1 MFPWGPQQ
9 RAPTQEPREG
19 VTPRAAVIAVV
30 CVLGLSF
37 LMPYGEFI
45 VRGTQIGSYAPPTGP
60 LLTLMLL
67 VALAAAARW
76 GLGRRLLR
84 QSELMAVYFVLLIIA
99 VIPSCQFAQW
109 IIPVIT
115 GPFYQATPENGWA
128 NHWDLIPRWWGPHP
142 DVSRPELLGTD
153 PQGQI
158 IKAFYDSPKARHAL
172 HWAAWWGR
180 VVRAWPYLLGL
191 YLVTICAAVALRRR
205 VRWRNS
211 LIALGH
217 LVAAAYLL
225 LLGISA
231 ILRTAASHAVNWAA
245 WWKPIIAWGP
255 FILSLYLTMICISVI
270 LRKQWV
276 ERERLTFPHVQ
287 LPLEILT
294 EGRALMR
301 SRIFWIGAALP
312 IFIHTVN
319 GLHSMFPS
327 VPNVPLHHLSFD
339 RWLVDRPWVMMR
351 PLFVSIYFSLI
362 GFAFLISREVSVSIW
377 FFYLLYKA
385 ECAFG
390 ASLGWTVA
398 PEVRD
403 LRTTSFPLIAGQQ
416 VGAILTVV
424 AIGLWAARP
433 HLREVWR
440 RTLSGERDPEEP
452 ISYRTAVIGVAA
464 GVLLCSTWCAF
475 SGMGFGLA
483 LILIGLTFLFMIG
496 VHRMMA
502 EGGVNFLWA
511 AQSGPNYLLNAVGG
525 GALISASSWWVM
537 LALPYFVW
545 NFKGPVGPF
554 ALEGFK
560 LTEATRL
567 RTRQLVP
574 LAVGGLVVALI
585 ASYWSVIYLVH
596 THGGGVALDFYRYVH
611 VAQRPS
617 HELIAVTTRPEGLSP
632 PKVIA
637 IMLSSVFTFFLAAM
651 RWRFLWWPF
660 HPLGYAVSTIWASN
674 YMWFSMLAGSL
685 LNYLIT
691 RAGGLKLYRFARPAF
706 LGMIMGEFLM
716 VGVWLVVC
724 AITGVRGYY
733 MFGD

>member
-1 MFPWGPQQ
+1 LTGDSK
-9 RAPTQEPREG
+9 APGSAPVSPASPSPPPSPSTSEG
-19 VTPRAAVIAVV
+19 VTPRAIVIAVI
-30 CVLGLSF
+30 CVLALSF
-37 LMPYGEFI
+37 AMPYAEFI
-45 VRGTQIGSYAPPTGP
+45 IRGTQIGSYAPPPGP

-67 VALAAAARW
+67 VVLAALARW
-76 GLGRRLLR
+76 ASGRRWLR

-128 NHWDLIPRWWGPHP
+128 NHWHLIPRWWGPHP
-142 DVSRPELLGTD
+142 DVSRPELLATD

-158 IKAFYDSPKARHAL
+158 IKAFYDGPKA
-172 HWAAWWGR
+172 G
-180 VVRAWPYLLGL
+180 
-191 YLVTICAAVALRRR
+191 
-205 VRWRNS
+205 
-211 LIALGH
+211 
-217 LVAAAYLL
+217 
-225 LLGISA
+225 
-231 ILRTAASHAVNWAA
+231 HAVHWGA
-245 WWKPIIAWGP
+245 WWKPLIAWGP
-255 FILSLYLTMICISVI
+255 FILSLYLTMLCISVI

-294 EGRALMR
+294 EGRRLVR
-301 SRIFWIGAALP
+301 NRIFWIGAALP
-312 IFIHTVN
+312 IVIHTMN
-319 GLHSMFPS
+319 GLAYLIPS
-327 VPNVPLHHLSFD
+327 VPTLRLQHLSFD
-339 RWLVDRPWVMMR
+339 PFLVDRPWVMMR

-362 GFAFLISREVSVSIW
+362 GFSFLISREVAVSIW
-377 FFYLLYKA
+377 FFYLLYKF

-390 ASLGWTVA
+390 AMVGWTVA

-403 LRTTSFPLIAGQQ
+403 LRTTSFPLIVGQQ

-440 RTLSGERDPEEP
+440 QVRSGERSPDDP
-452 ISYRTAVIGVAA
+452 ISYRAAVVGVVA
-464 GVLLCSTWCAF
+464 GVLLCATWCAF

-483 LILIGLTFLFMIG
+483 LILIALVFLFMVG

-511 AQSGPNYLLNAVGG
+511 AQSGPNYLLNAFGG
-525 GALISASSWWVM
+525 GVLISAASWWVM

-560 LTEATRL
+560 LTDASRL
-567 RTRQLVP
+567 RTRRLVL
-574 LAVGGLVVALI
+574 LAAICLAI
-585 ASYWSVIYLVH
+585 AMAVSYWSVIYLVH

-617 HELIAVTTRPEGLSP
+617 GELVAVTSHPEGFSP
-632 PKVIA
+632 PKVLA
-637 IMLSSVFTFFLAAM
+637 IGLASLFTLFLAAM

-660 HPLGYAVSTIWASN
+660 HPLGYAVSTIWAAN
-674 YMWFSMLAGSL
+674 FMWFSMFAGSL

-691 RAGGLKLYRFARPAF
+691 RAGGLRLYRSARPAF

-716 VGVWLVVC
+716 VGVWLVVDGL
-724 AITGVRGYY
+724 TGIRGYY